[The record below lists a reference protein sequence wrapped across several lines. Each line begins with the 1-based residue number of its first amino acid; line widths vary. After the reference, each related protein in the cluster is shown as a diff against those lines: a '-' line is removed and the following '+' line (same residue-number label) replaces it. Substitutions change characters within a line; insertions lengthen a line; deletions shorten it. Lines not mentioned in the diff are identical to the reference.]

1 MRIPSF
7 FRPHGK
13 QKPPAPGEEFTQEW
27 IYLARLLETI
37 AKDLSHENNHIKAIE
52 QFTRVER
59 IWAGVASTDKQAL
72 VQLLSVTIS
81 LIREFIIL
89 GKIEDAHRICL
100 RTINRWEK
108 HSLPSHQR
116 LLFAHIR
123 YCKALIAAELTLYDE
138 AIMEYEAV
146 FSIWK
151 ELSSEDMNTF
161 LPIMKQIL
169 LALHHLCQ
177 EIDDKKVA
185 EHLKITLI
193 E

>member
-89 GKIEDAHRICL
+89 
-100 RTINRWEK
+100 
-108 HSLPSHQR
+108 
-116 LLFAHIR
+116 
-123 YCKALIAAELTLYDE
+123 
-138 AIMEYEAV
+138 
-146 FSIWK
+146 
-151 ELSSEDMNTF
+151 
-161 LPIMKQIL
+161 
-169 LALHHLCQ
+169 
-177 EIDDKKVA
+177 
-185 EHLKITLI
+185 
-193 E
+193 